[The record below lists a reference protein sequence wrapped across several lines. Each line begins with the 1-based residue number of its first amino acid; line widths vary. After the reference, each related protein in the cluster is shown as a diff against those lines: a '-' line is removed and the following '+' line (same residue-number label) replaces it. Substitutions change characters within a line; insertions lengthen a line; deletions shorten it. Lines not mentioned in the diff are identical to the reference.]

1 MQIKNE
7 QMEKKQKE
15 ERGKKNLNDQN
26 IQNEG
31 TWEGN
36 IPREILYMLL
46 NEINEIVQT

>member
-7 QMEKKQKE
+7 QMGEKQKE
-15 ERGKKNLNDQN
+15 ERGGKKIDDQN
-26 IQNEG
+26 MQTDG

-46 NEINEIVQT
+46 NEINEVVQT